1 VRVRLKSFFGETQDN
16 ALTRARLI
24 VEQIQSQVMSDKDLL

>member
-16 ALTRARLI
+16 ALVRARLI
-24 VEQIQSQVMSDKDLL
+24 VTQIQNEVMSDKDLL